1 MADPPSDDG
10 GLDPRRAYSRLRVGI
25 DAYLDTLDG
34 RQKVRLIDLSQAGA
48 HLVLSK
54 PEVVKEGVLSWLRFD
69 TFGIAMWQSEEDVG
83 LKFDRL
89 LPLHVLKETRERA
102 PAVVLEMAQA
112 WVSGSLADD

>member
-1 MADPPSDDG
+1 MADPPDD

-48 HLVLSK
+48 HVVLSH
-54 PEVVKEGVLSWLRFD
+54 PEAIKEAVLTWLGFD
-69 TFGIAMWQSEEDVG
+69 TFGIAVWQSEQDVG
-83 LKFDRL
+83 LTFDCL
-89 LPLHVLKETRERA
+89 LPARVIDETRERA

-112 WVSGSLADD
+112 WVSGSLHDD

>member
-1 MADPPSDDG
+1 MEDSPSDGEPDS
-10 GLDPRRAYSRLRVGI
+10 RRAYSRLRVGI

-54 PEVVKEGVLSWLRFD
+54 PETVREGVLRWLQFD
-69 TFGIAMWQSEEDVG
+69 TFGIAMWQQEDDVG

-89 LPLHVLKETRERA
+89 LPPLVLDETRERA

-112 WVSGSLADD
+112 WVAGNLSDN